1 MNDIKPPNNLTYQSK
16 QLYKIHQSIYP
27 ACSPINCRGAFR
39 MAGLVT
45 QVIINNGSFGEKV
58 YLDLLSIKKVVF
70 YQISYI
76 SYLVERRITLTPKL
90 QFIYLQDPNKV
101 LFLNNRIIIESI
113 TYLINS
119 YALINC

>member
-1 MNDIKPPNNLTYQSK
+1 
-16 QLYKIHQSIYP
+16 
-27 ACSPINCRGAFR
+27 

-76 SYLVERRITLTPKL
+76 SDLVERRITLTPKL

-119 YALINC
+119 YALMNC